1 MFSPASKPAMKINTF
16 ETCSGGISL
25 IFSIT
30 ISFSVGFIFPPY
42 QSNAYEL
49 NQVYNDCV
57 KLSILLTEFSYYD
70 IFCIKAVTNLNLSER
85 IKLILEENQLKQKE
99 LAKELGVTESYISA
113 IINSRNYNISQALA
127 TLIEEKYGYSTCWI
141 LEGTEPKLK
150 VIGKNRTLSD
160 IHKKAILQIE
170 KLTPEQIK
178 AVLAFIKS
186 LEEVENDLK
195 GRK

>member
-1 MFSPASKPAMKINTF
+1 MI
-16 ETCSGGISL
+16 
-25 IFSIT
+25 
-30 ISFSVGFIFPPY
+30 
-42 QSNAYEL
+42 
-49 NQVYNDCV
+49 
-57 KLSILLTEFSYYD
+57 
-70 IFCIKAVTNLNLSER
+70 NLNLSER

-127 TLIEEKYGYSTCWI
+127 TLIEEKYGYSTSWI

-178 AVLAFIKS
+178 AVLAFVKS

-195 GRK
+195 GRQ